1 MENKDKKE
9 EQIPTLEEVLK
20 AHLTPG
26 TVVGQIS
33 APIMYQDDPVIFS
46 NSPLSAVK
54 ELKVNICS
62 TETMEMGALHQ
73 LHTQTRSI

>member
-1 MENKDKKE
+1 MENKDEKE
-9 EQIPTLEEVLK
+9 EQIPTIQEALK
-20 AHLTPG
+20 RLLNLG

-33 APIMYQDDPVIFS
+33 APIMYPDDPIIFT

-62 TETMEMGALHQ
+62 TETMEMGVLHQ